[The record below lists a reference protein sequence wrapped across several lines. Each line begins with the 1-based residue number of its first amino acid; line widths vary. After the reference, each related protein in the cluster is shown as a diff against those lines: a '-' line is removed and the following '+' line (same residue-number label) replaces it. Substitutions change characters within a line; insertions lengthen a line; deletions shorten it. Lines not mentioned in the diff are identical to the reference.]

1 MKTGIDIRFV
11 QERYQKMSDEELTRI
26 ATQDAYGLT
35 PEAIE
40 VVKAEIQKRGLDENI
55 ANAIEAQN
63 KTYTVEEVDAYCDI
77 ISQLGC
83 SSCGAGAERLNAT
96 MTAEVL
102 SFVLFTTY
110 DKKIKIGCS
119 RCLDKANDKAFLKT
133 VLLGW
138 WSIPWGIIRT
148 VQAIA
153 INAKSKGT
161 NHLQDHNEHLRIFVL
176 SVIGE
181 LETFKD
187 NKEKLQQIV
196 ARQNGA

>member
-1 MKTGIDIRFV
+1 MNTGIDIRFV
-11 QERYQKMSDEELTRI
+11 QERYQKMSDDELISI

-55 ANAIEAQN
+55 IKAIDAQN
-63 KTYTVEEVDAYCDI
+63 KTYTIEEIDSYCNI
-77 ISQLGC
+77 VSQLNC
-83 SSCGAGAERLNAT
+83 SCSNTTERLNAA
-96 MTAEVL
+96 MTAEAL
-102 SFVLFTTY
+102 SFVFLTTY

-119 RCLDKANDKAFLKT
+119 HCLDKANNRALAKT

-138 WSIPWGIIRT
+138 WGVPWGIIRT
-148 VQAIA
+148 IQAIA
-153 INAKSKGT
+153 INLRSKKT
-161 NHLQDHNEHLRIFVL
+161 NHLQDHNDHLRNFVL

-181 LETFKD
+181 LETYKN

-196 ARQNGA
+196 AKQNDA